1 MYRLE
6 VVGAFGMSGELLAAM
21 THSDAAPFHGGEVRP
36 SRDEDHVMPTAGKM
50 RAEEAAN
57 RPSAHDG
64 DGHLV
69 GGLKMAATERRWTLP
84 VAVVGILST
93 M

>member
-1 MYRLE
+1 
-6 VVGAFGMSGELLAAM
+6 
-21 THSDAAPFHGGEVRP
+21 
-36 SRDEDHVMPTAGKM
+36 MPTAGKM